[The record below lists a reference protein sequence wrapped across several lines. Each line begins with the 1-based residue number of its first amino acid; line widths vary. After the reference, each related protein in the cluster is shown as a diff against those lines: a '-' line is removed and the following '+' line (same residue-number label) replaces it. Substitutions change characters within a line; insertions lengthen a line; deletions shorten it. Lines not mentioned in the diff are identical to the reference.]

1 MTDYNDFPYYN
12 TKYKKIIFG
21 EPEAGLLREK
31 RRSGLQEMLL
41 SRTIK

>member
-1 MTDYNDFPYYN
+1 MTNYNDFPYYN

-31 RRSGLQEMLL
+31 RRSGL
-41 SRTIK
+41 

>member
-1 MTDYNDFPYYN
+1 MIFLIIIQI
-12 TKYKKIIFG
+12 YKKIIFG

-31 RRSGLQEMLL
+31 RRSSLQEMLL

>member
-1 MTDYNDFPYYN
+1 MIFL
-12 TKYKKIIFG
+12 IIIQNIKNHFG
-21 EPEAGLLREK
+21 EPESGLLREK

>member
-1 MTDYNDFPYYN
+1 MIFLIIIQNI
-12 TKYKKIIFG
+12 KKIIFG
-21 EPEAGLLREK
+21 EPESGLLREK

>member
-1 MTDYNDFPYYN
+1 MIFLIIIQNYN

-31 RRSGLQEMLL
+31 RRSSLQEMLL

>member
-1 MTDYNDFPYYN
+1 MIFLIIIQN
-12 TKYKKIIFG
+12 KKIIFG
-21 EPEAGLLREK
+21 EPESGLLREK

>member
-1 MTDYNDFPYYN
+1 MIFLIIIQNN